1 MEDVKI
7 DMYDSDDEPKDLQK
21 KEIELKNFEKSN
33 MSYFELEEKFFHY
46 KKTSSQYEA
55 LYGEYLEKY
64 IISERDRK
72 LLIYKQ
78 RRVNQLV
85 AYTAESKAKWDALI
99 TEKKKIAR

>member
-7 DMYDSDDEPKDLQK
+7 DMYDSDDEHKDLHK
-21 KEIELKNFEKSN
+21 KTEIELKTFDKSN
-33 MSYFELEEKFFHY
+33 MSYYELEEKFFHY
-46 KKTSSQYEA
+46 RKTSTQYET

-78 RRVNQLV
+78 RRVN
-85 AYTAESKAKWDALI
+85 
-99 TEKKKIAR
+99 